1 MQSPR
6 HDRVP
11 SARVFREAGKPA
23 RPLPIPLGQRAR
35 RVLDP
40 VGRGAMLGVRA
51 AVGMWPLTAIM
62 LMAAALLI
70 AAGNVAAP

>member
-6 HDRVP
+6 HDHVP

-23 RPLPIPLGQRAR
+23 RPLPVPFGERAR

-40 VGRGAMLGVRA
+40 LGRGAMTGVRA
-51 AVGMWPLTAIM
+51 AVGMWPLTAVIM
-62 LMAAALLI
+62 MAAALLI
-70 AAGNVAAP
+70 AAGHVASP

>member
-6 HDRVP
+6 PALVP

-23 RPLPIPLGQRAR
+23 RPLPVPFGQRAR

-40 VGRGAMLGVRA
+40 LGRGAMVGVRA
-51 AVGMWPLTAIM
+51 AVGMWPLTAVM

-70 AAGNVAAP
+70 AAGHVASP

>member
-6 HDRVP
+6 PALVP

-23 RPLPIPLGQRAR
+23 RPLPVPFGRRAR
-35 RVLDP
+35 SVLDP
-40 VGRGAMLGVRA
+40 LGRGAMIGVRA
-51 AVGMWPLTAIM
+51 AVGMWPLTAVL

-70 AAGNVAAP
+70 AAGHVASP